1 MSCTRGVPGLKVA
14 GTFSGAYGGA
24 PDSDIRRQVEEMQF
38 LYVGVGVSPR
48 SQNRRCSHHSMV
60 PPMENGEG
68 GTPGFQ
74 PRQLGVPNRATLMAM
89 LASSMDASALS
100 TFFPGGAMISRES
113 RREQG
118 SGRCERR
125 GARRVEMQK
134 PTLAFRWSKTDL
146 KGSSS
151 CFMQR
156 HALHCAS
163 VLERHCGNP
172 QCS

>member
-14 GTFSGAYGGA
+14 GTLSGAYGGA

-74 PRQLGVPNRATLMAM
+74 PRQLGAPNRATLMAM

-100 TFFPGGAMISRES
+100 TFFPGGAIIERVSPRNRAVGVVRE
-113 RREQG
+113 E
-118 SGRCERR
+118 GRGGLRC
-125 GARRVEMQK
+125 K
-134 PTLAFRWSKTDL
+134 N
-146 KGSSS
+146 
-151 CFMQR
+151 R
-156 HALHCAS
+156 HSHFGG
-163 VLERHCGNP
+163 RK
-172 QCS
+172 QI

>member
-1 MSCTRGVPGLKVA
+1 MPNPESNWCSQLPQVGKFNYASRRSVPEQPEPPLFPPQYGTTHEERRGGNPRVSATSV
-14 GTFSGAYGGA
+14 GGA
-24 PDSDIRRQVEEMQF
+24 KQGHADGHAGQQHGRQRVVDF
-38 LYVGVGVSPR
+38 LSG
-48 SQNRRCSHHSMV
+48 RCHY
-60 PPMENGEG
+60 
-68 GTPGFQ
+68 
-74 PRQLGVPNRATLMAM
+74 
-89 LASSMDASALS
+89 
-100 TFFPGGAMISRES
+100 RES
-113 RREQG
+113 LAEKQG

-163 VLERHCGNP
+163 GLERHCGNP
-172 QCS
+172 QFS